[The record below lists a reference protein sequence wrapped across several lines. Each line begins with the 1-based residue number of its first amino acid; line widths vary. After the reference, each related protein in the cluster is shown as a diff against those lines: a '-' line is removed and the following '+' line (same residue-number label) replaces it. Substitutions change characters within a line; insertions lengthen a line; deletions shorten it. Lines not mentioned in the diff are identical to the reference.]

1 VAGVALQVP
10 PGPSW
15 PHRSPPLPLPL
26 SLGARLAHG
35 LRSKPAAQLGASSGG
50 GPSPPPAAAAWAFLP
65 QEATGDSECD
75 GDLAPAAA
83 ADDGDAESC
92 SGGEDYSAEL
102 DERRLVSWQC
112 WMVESASV
120 VVVGAEAARPAPA
133 QPEDDGA
140 AADGDA
146 DSDRLFW
153 EACIAHGY

>member
-1 VAGVALQVP
+1 MDRAVSQ
-10 PGPSW
+10 
-15 PHRSPPLPLPL
+15 
-26 SLGARLAHG
+26 
-35 LRSKPAAQLGASSGG
+35 LRSSEPSCGG
-50 GPSPPPAAAAWAFLP
+50 GSSPSPAAAAAPAWAFLP
-65 QEATGDSECD
+65 QEVTGDSECD
-75 GDLAPAAA
+75 DDQQAAA
-83 ADDGDAESC
+83 VAAVYADDGDAESC
-92 SGGEDYSAEL
+92 SGGEDHSVEL
-102 DERRLVSWQC
+102 DERRLMSWQC

>member
-1 VAGVALQVP
+1 MDCAVSQ
-10 PGPSW
+10 
-15 PHRSPPLPLPL
+15 
-26 SLGARLAHG
+26 
-35 LRSKPAAQLGASSGG
+35 LRSSEPSSGG

-75 GDLAPAAA
+75 GDLAAAA
-83 ADDGDAESC
+83 AAVDADDGDAESC
-92 SGGEDYSAEL
+92 SGGEDCSAEL

>member
-1 VAGVALQVP
+1 MLCRLPAGESTGKISEGRRPRDVLLL
-10 PGPSW
+10 
-15 PHRSPPLPLPL
+15 PH
-26 SLGARLAHG
+26 GV
-35 LRSKPAAQLGASSGG
+35 
-50 GPSPPPAAAAWAFLP
+50 AAAAV
-65 QEATGDSECD
+65 D
-75 GDLAPAAA
+75 

-102 DERRLVSWQC
+102 DERRLMSWQC